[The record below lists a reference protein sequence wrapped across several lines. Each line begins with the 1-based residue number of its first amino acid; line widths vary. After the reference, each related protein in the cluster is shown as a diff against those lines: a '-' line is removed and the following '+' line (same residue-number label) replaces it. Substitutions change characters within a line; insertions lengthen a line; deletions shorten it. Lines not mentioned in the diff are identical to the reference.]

1 MSDSIAYCGQQLL
14 GVSITIAIVQI
25 LVVGGRLYTRQMQKV
40 AYGIDDY
47 LIIAALVR
55 TSESIRSIL
64 VVHTSMLNALHR
76 WLVWDNQLFI
86 FIVCWVRDFSNDC

>member
-47 LIIAALVR
+47 LIIPALVR
-55 TSESIRSIL
+55 TSESTRSIL
-64 VVHTSMLNALHR
+64 VVHQYAKCFTQMASLGQSAVYIYRMLGT
-76 WLVWDNQLFI
+76 
-86 FIVCWVRDFSNDC
+86 